1 MQQQTALVNAVLDGC
16 RKRVN
21 SGTNEAKMGE
31 ERNKTHCLCP
41 FDMSETFRETSQGN
55 CSKTAFLAVP
65 KVLARIL
72 QFVNSEYENVRNE
85 PINATAEMLLNSLL
99 NCGDGRSYADS

>member
-16 RKRVN
+16 RNRVN

-41 FDMSETFRETSQGN
+41 FGMSETFRETRQGN
-55 CSKTAFLAVP
+55 CNKRAFLAVP

-72 QFVNSEYENVRNE
+72 QFVNSDYENVRNG
-85 PINATAEMLLNSLL
+85 PINATAEMLLNSLI
-99 NCGDGRSYADS
+99 N